1 MAHRSSSSGLN
12 CRMDGYVRRTGELN
26 LIVDPET
33 IPTKTLVG
41 ESTAKVRLEEIWEGL
56 MDKNVT
62 RIGVWGMG
70 GVGKTTLMEHIHNR
84 ILLSKN
90 KPFRNVYW
98 VTVSQ
103 VFSISELQGKIANET
118 GINLTDLSGEKKRA
132 ARLCRGLKERG
143 NFVLILDDVWKD
155 IDFENVGIQIGENG
169 SKMVLTSRVFDV
181 CRSMGCQNVVKV
193 KPLDEDDSLMLFME
207 NIRDHEKLS
216 AEVRIIAEDV
226 ARECA
231 GLPLAIVTIAKS
243 MAGAYDIRAG
253 AYDIREWRAAL
264 KKLQES
270 RELDDEDRVFERMKF
285 SYDRLPNEV
294 LKNSLLYFALYPEDC
309 EVKEEKLL
317 GCLIDE
323 GLIEEGY
330 GLQESFDRASAIVSK
345 LVNAS
350 LLHSLPS
357 GETIC
362 IKMHDVIR
370 DTALKIKRGRFLVKA
385 GLQLQELP
393 YGRCW
398 GTDLEKVS
406 LMNNDISK
414 IPPNFIPRCHQLST
428 LLLCRNHSLTTIP
441 DSFFW
446 NLQKLHV
453 LDLSYTNIK
462 NLPDYISE
470 LTSLRTM
477 LLRGCSKLERMPY
490 LGKLTELE
498 KLDLSF
504 TSMGEVPNG
513 TDMLVS
519 LKSLNLCRTRL
530 KVIPDQILCK
540 LDRLECLLVG
550 VLVGKVE
557 MLMSLQKLEI
567 LGCGFENGEEYY
579 RYTGWCRSQ
588 EKRVLTMPYDWKIS
602 WSDSISSNDCK
613 HLGVSCSGEK
623 EITRT
628 EEVLSS
634 PSAHSGGGRGRL
646 GKSTLYIVAP
656 FQRLDFRQLKDCNL
670 PVPGNLQ
677 SLESLWLSLLDSLS
691 ELLPVTKTS
700 VSPSAFSLLKIFR
713 IGSCPKMK
721 KLFPPG
727 LLLPKLQHLHVSD
740 CISMEEIFAAADAEE
755 EEEDNNMFFTPI
767 LPNLKNLLLHNLP
780 ELKGICGEGSF
791 FHCGYIQYIFICNC
805 RKLKRLPLYV
815 PMETTNGPSP
825 PPFLQRIS
833 IDSKEWWEA
842 LEWEWDHPFPA
853 PNRFSKS
860 LVEPFLS

>member
-1 MAHRSSSSGLN
+1 MENRSSSGGFN
-12 CRMDGYVRRTGELN
+12 NFGMDGCRRKTGKLN
-26 LIVDPET
+26 LFDDVACAVET

-41 ESTAKVRLEEIWEGL
+41 ESTAKVSLEKIWEGL
-56 MDKNVT
+56 MDENVT

-70 GVGKTTLMEHIHNR
+70 GVGKTTLMVHIYNK
-84 ILLSKN
+84 ILQSKN
-90 KPFRNVYW
+90 IPFKCVYW
-98 VTVSQ
+98 ITVSQ
-103 VFSISELQGKIANET
+103 EFSIYELQGKIANAMD
-118 GINLTDLSGEKKRA
+118 IDLSSLLDENIRA
-132 ARLCRGLKERG
+132 ARLCLGLKGRKD
-143 NFVLILDDVWKD
+143 FVLILDDVWKY
-155 IDFENVGIQIGENG
+155 IDFEKVGMQIGENG
-169 SKMVLTSRVFDV
+169 SKMVLTSRILNV
-181 CRSMGCQNVVKV
+181 CNGMGCQKVVKV
-193 KPLDEDDSLMLFME
+193 EPLNAKESLMLFME
-207 NIRDHEKLS
+207 NLTVHENLS
-216 AEVRIIAEDV
+216 AEVRRIAEDV

-243 MAGAYDIRAG
+243 MAGV
-253 AYDIREWRAAL
+253 YDIREWRAAL
-264 KKLQES
+264 KKLEES

-385 GLQLQELP
+385 GLQLRELP

-406 LMNNDISK
+406 LMNNNISK

-557 MLMSLQKLEI
+557 VLMSLQKLEI

-623 EITRT
+623 VITRT

-656 FQRLDFRQLKDCNL
+656 FQRLDFLQLKDCNL